1 MKKLF
6 LIVYILTYPFCL
18 MAQWVDIPVPA
29 QNHFED
35 MARLANN
42 MVLVGDSGTILYS
55 SDSGTS
61 WSQSLL
67 PNKKKLRGVAFKPN
81 ADLVAVGDSSQI
93 LFSQDTG
100 HTWNPIMVTLPSL
113 YSLRKVHF
121 LDNQIGFI
129 TGNSGLILKTV
140 DGGTSWNQV
149 TSFTG
154 NNWLFGITTS
164 NTGKLWIAG
173 EFGELIVSGDT
184 GLTWQII
191 PLQDSIYLF
200 DIALPQPGVIVVS
213 GENGHLY
220 RSQDNGITFD
230 TVITNTPFSL
240 RSLSFT
246 SSGTGYVAGDNGT
259 ILRTSDAGLTWVTL
273 NSGFTNYLWKII
285 AVDDSIA
292 YTAGQGGLLL
302 YTSNSGGYPVGF
314 QEYSNKCSTT
324 FIYPNPVK
332 SGFKMN
338 NQNSGN
344 NLEVSLYTLTGQM
357 ISKLNPVNEEYYMPE
372 SLNPGFYLV
381 KVCKENKEIVWVKLS
396 YAP

>member
-1 MKKLF
+1 MKKLYF
-6 LIVYILTYPFCL
+6 ILYLLFFPFCL
-18 MAQWVDIPVPA
+18 MAQWVDIPVPT

-55 SDSGTS
+55 SDSGTT
-61 WSQSLL
+61 WAQSLL

-93 LFSQDTG
+93 LISQDTG
-100 HTWNPIMVTLPSL
+100 HTWNPIIITLPSF

-164 NTGKLWIAG
+164 NAGKLWIAG
-173 EFGELIVSGDT
+173 EFGELIVSEDT

-200 DIALPQPGVIVVS
+200 DVALPQPGVIVVA

-220 RSQDNGITFD
+220 HSQDNGVSFD
-230 TVITNTPFSL
+230 SVITNTPFSL

-246 SSGTGYVAGDNGT
+246 SSGSGYAAGDNGT

-273 NSGFTNYLWKII
+273 NSGFTNYFWKII

-292 YTAGQGGLLL
+292 YTSGQGGLLL
-302 YTSNSGGYPVGF
+302 YTSNKGGYPVGI
-314 QEYSNKCSTT
+314 QEYSNTCSTN
-324 FIYPNPVK
+324 FLYPNPVK
-332 SGFKMN
+332 NRFKLYN
-338 NQNSGN
+338 HNSDN
-344 NLEVSLYTLTGQM
+344 TPVVTLFTLTGQQ
-357 ISKLNPVNEEYYMPE
+357 ITELNPANEEYTIPE
-372 SLNPGFYLV
+372 SLIPGFYMV
-381 KVCKENKEIVWVKLS
+381 KVSKENKEIVWVKLC